1 MTKRNKKKIRFLKE
15 LETNPIVERACRKVG
30 VSRSTYYRWLSED
43 DEFREVAEEA
53 RDRGRDKMNDFAESK
68 LLENV
73 SSNLHQAITYWLSN
87 NSKQYQRPTTILHF
101 RENERLSSM
110 LKSQQEIINWLTNI
124 IGEDKVIRMMG
135 DGSLDTFL
143 QRARKDKEI
152 DMNNS

>member
-1 MTKRNKKKIRFLKE
+1 MKNRNKKKIRFLKE
-15 LETNPIVERACRKVG
+15 LEVNPIVARACRKVG
-30 VSRSTYYRWLSED
+30 VSRSTYYRWLAED
-43 DEFREVAEEA
+43 DEFRELAESSKE
-53 RDRGRDKMNDFAESK
+53 RGLDKMNDFAESK

-87 NSKQYQRPTTILHF
+87 NSKRYQRPTTILHF

-135 DGSLDTFL
+135 NGSLDTFL
-143 QRARKDKEI
+143 QRARKDKDI
-152 DMNNS
+152 DMN

>member
-1 MTKRNKKKIRFLKE
+1 MKRRNKNKSRFLRE
-15 LETNPIVERACRKVG
+15 LDTNPIVERACRKVG

-43 DEFREVAEEA
+43 EEFREVAEEA

-143 QRARKDKEI
+143 QRAKKYKDI
-152 DMNNS
+152 DPNMS